1 MPPPPNPP
9 VPSPPPPPLPA
20 APPYCYYKCYGYD
33 ALGLKTVRLYSDNRD
48 VDYFSKGKCVM
59 GSSVTTTVDG
69 SPQQTTVPGGGYTCG
84 STGLDDP
91 TFKDKD
97 RNSCADWGLDY
108 NNDGIPDCKESDG
121 AGLGC
126 ATGTNSMSCNKW
138 GYTQAEINAVRLAC
152 PETCYDAWTAPL
164 TCSAGAACK
173 ISPPPPLP
181 SSPPPPPPWTW
192 GRASASEWEAIYKGG
207 NRFKWDPKHGV
218 APWDGRASNHHNTNY
233 GLGTNVWDVSE
244 ADVERPGTEPHQG
257 PSTYQG
263 THQGSSTAPS
273 TG

>member
-48 VDYFSKGKCVM
+48 IDYFSKGKCDL
-59 GSSVTTTVDG
+59 GS
-69 SPQQTTVPGGGYTCG
+69 GGYTCG
-84 STGLDDP
+84 STGVDDP
-91 TFKDKD
+91 TFTFPS
-97 RNSCADWGLDY
+97 RFSPSRFSCADWGLDH
-108 NNDGIPDCKESDG
+108 NEDGIPDCKASDG
-121 AGLGC
+121 R
-126 ATGTNSMSCNKW
+126 MSSDKW
-138 GYTQAEINAVRLAC
+138 GYTQAEIDALRLAC

-164 TCSAGAACK
+164 TCSAGTDCK
-173 ISPPPPLP
+173 IQPPPPLP
-181 SSPPPPPPWTW
+181 PPPPSSPPWTW

-218 APWDGRASNHHNTNY
+218 APWDGRASNYHNTNY
-233 GLGTNVWDVSE
+233 GLGTNVWDVSH
-244 ADVERPGTEPHQG
+244 ADVVNKDI
-257 PSTYQG
+257 
-263 THQGSSTAPS
+263 